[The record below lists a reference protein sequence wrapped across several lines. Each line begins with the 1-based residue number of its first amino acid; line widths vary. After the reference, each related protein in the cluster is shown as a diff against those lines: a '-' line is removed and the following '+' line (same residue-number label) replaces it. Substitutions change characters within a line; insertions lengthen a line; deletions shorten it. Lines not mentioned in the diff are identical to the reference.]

1 MSEPAP
7 SQTTPCCL
15 FELQLQLRQFAQ
27 EREWEQFHTPKNL
40 SMALM
45 VEAAELLEHFQWL
58 TPEQSQQLH
67 EEKKSQVSLE
77 IADVFLYL
85 LRLADILK
93 LDILAAAR
101 QKIALN
107 RQKYP
112 AQQVWGSAKKYT
124 EY

>member
-1 MSEPAP
+1 MSESALD
-7 SQTTPCCL
+7 QIPCCL

-40 SMALM
+40 SMALI

-58 TPEQSQQLH
+58 TPEQSQHLLD
-67 EEKKSQVSLE
+67 EKKSQVSLE

-101 QKIALN
+101 QKIVLN
-107 RQKYP
+107 QQKYP
-112 AQQVWGSAKKYT
+112 AQQVRGSAKKYT